1 MSLKGSAM
9 KDLWRKLRRGQQPQ
23 EQEPAPQ
30 FPPNTDA
37 ELIRLESNYQGR
49 QRARADYP
57 NVDRSGNNIPN
68 DAGEAW
74 QSSPLLVQ
82 LAEEGYIQGY
92 LDEIAYLDRNDQLH
106 ILTTDAQQQG
116 RKHARA
122 TYSTPGSLD
131 RTGNRIAS
139 SARNL
144 FVSQHSKS
152 PPHIIEIY
160 INGYVYGYLEEVTRL
175 DNRSL
180 QLGQQPPP

>member
-1 MSLKGSAM
+1 M
-9 KDLWRKLRRGQQPQ
+9 KDLWRKLRGGQQSQKQ
-23 EQEPAPQ
+23 EATPQ
-30 FPPNTDA
+30 FPPDTDV
-37 ELIRLESNYQGR
+37 EFIRLESTYQGR
-49 QRARADYP
+49 QQARADYP
-57 NVDRSGNNIPN
+57 NVDRSGNNIPH

-82 LAEEGYIQGY
+82 LAKESYIQGY
-92 LDEIAYLDRNDQLH
+92 LDEIVYLDRNDQLH
-106 ILTTDAQQQG
+106 IITTDAQQQG

-122 TYSTPGSLD
+122 TYSASGAID
-131 RTGNRIAS
+131 RTGNRIAI

-152 PPHIIEIY
+152 PPHMIEIY
-160 INGYVYGYLEEVTRL
+160 INGYVYGYLDEVSRL

>member
-1 MSLKGSAM
+1 M

-37 ELIRLESNYQGR
+37 ELIRLESIYQGR

-57 NVDRSGNNIPN
+57 NVDRSGNTIPN

-74 QSSPLLVQ
+74 QSSPLLVH

-139 SARNL
+139 SARSL

-152 PPHIIEIY
+152 PSHIIEIY

>member
-37 ELIRLESNYQGR
+37 ELIRLESIYQGR

-57 NVDRSGNNIPN
+57 NVDRSGNTIPN

-92 LDEIAYLDRNDQLH
+92 LDEIAYLERNDQLH

-116 RKHARA
+116 RKHPRA
-122 TYSTPGSLD
+122 TYSTPSSLD
-131 RTGNRIAS
+131 RTRNRT
-139 SARNL
+139 ARSRRRILVNQHPNPP
-144 FVSQHSKS
+144 SQSMQ
-152 PPHIIEIY
+152 IY
-160 INGYVYGYLEEVTRL
+160 EN
-175 DNRSL
+175 
-180 QLGQQPPP
+180 